1 MFRLSHWFNKLFQF
15 NRRHWLNKSVQFN
28 REVAD
33 QTLLD
38 MIQGEL
44 LKHPHKTFSDLCKE
58 ALWQYLCVP
67 KSVQPQHSS
76 GKAEEQII
84 QLQTQLADF
93 EQRLSVNQFNH
104 WAAIESK
111 LNQLS
116 NLPESSQLGRLEQQL
131 NYMSMQLE
139 ELSMSVHPQPLNAAI
154 PRDSQ
159 PYIEEIAEELPS
171 PPAEELDPALSR
183 LSSLLEDF

>member
-44 LKHPHKTFSDLCKE
+44 LKHPKKTFSDLCKE

-67 KSVQPQHSS
+67 KSVQPQYSS
-76 GKAEEQII
+76 GKTEEQII

-104 WAAIESK
+104 WEVIESK

-116 NLPESSQLGRLEQQL
+116 NLGTSSQLERLEQQL

-139 ELSMSVHPQPLNAAI
+139 EMSMSAHQQPLNTPI
-154 PRDSQ
+154 YSQPQ
-159 PYIEEIAEELPS
+159 PYIEAELP
-171 PPAEELDPALSR
+171 PQEVEELDPALSR